1 MPGEYTASIDW
12 GDGSDKT
19 AGAIRKLDDGT
30 FAVEGAHAY
39 RRFGTYDVVV
49 RVADADNPDNGG
61 RVSSQARVADAP
73 IRAAAPASI
82 TTPPALTGRVATFAD
97 EAEPDGAAADFSAV
111 IDWGDGSARSAG
123 TISAPAG
130 DGRFGVAGS
139 HVYGATGRYT
149 LTVQVTSAG
158 GSTDT
163 TTSTALVY
171 AFASTTGASFTISDR
186 RATLGGPVTF
196 WSSQWHSANP
206 FASNISFS
214 GAFKGFVDPPASM
227 TPPRCGDT
235 WTGRTG
241 GSSAPP
247 SSVPAYMAVVVASA
261 MEKTGSTVGGD
272 VSRVVVVRTDAGYA
286 NDLAHVGTGTVVAT
300 VCG

>member
-1 MPGEYTASIDW
+1 VTSKATI
-12 GDGSDKT
+12 
-19 AGAIRKLDDGT
+19 
-30 FAVEGAHAY
+30 
-39 RRFGTYDVVV
+39 
-49 RVADADNPDNGG
+49 
-61 RVSSQARVADAP
+61 ADAP
-73 IRAAAPASI
+73 IRAAAVASI
-82 TTPPALTGRVATFAD
+82 TTPLALSGRVATFDDAAD
-97 EAEPDGAAADFSAV
+97 PDGSAADFGAV

-123 TISAPAG
+123 TISSPGA
-130 DGRFGVAGS
+130 DGHFGVSGS

-149 LTVQVTSAG
+149 MTVRVTSAG

-163 TTSTALVY
+163 TSSSVLVY

-186 RATLGGPVTF
+186 RAIIGGPVTF

-206 FASNISFS
+206 FSSNVSFS

-247 SSVPAYMAVVVASA
+247 SSVPAYLVVVVASA